1 MLNSRFA
8 NLRSVDLVFAEL
20 HDADLR
26 KETDLRGA
34 DLDHAGVRARGR
46 VRVVGLRTRPDLT
59 EHY

>member
-20 HDADLR
+20 RDADVR

-34 DLDHAGVRARGR
+34 DLDHAGVQGATAIATHNDPM
-46 VRVVGLRTRPDLT
+46 V
-59 EHY
+59 